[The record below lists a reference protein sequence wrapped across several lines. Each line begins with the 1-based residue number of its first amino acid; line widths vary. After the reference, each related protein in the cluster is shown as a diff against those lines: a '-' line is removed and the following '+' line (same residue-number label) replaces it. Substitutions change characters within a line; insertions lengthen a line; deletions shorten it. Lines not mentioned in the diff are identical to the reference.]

1 MISAKISLIT
11 VCYNS
16 ARTIRDTLNSVVGQ
30 DYQNVEYIVVDGA
43 SADDTMSIVEEYSD
57 NINTVVSEP
66 DAGLYDAYNKGL
78 ALATGDIIGF
88 INSDDIYESA
98 GVLSSVASIFEDD
111 SIDACHANLVREFRG
126 YISGRAGVA
135 FKSLF

>member
-1 MISAKISLIT
+1 M
-11 VCYNS
+11 
-16 ARTIRDTLNSVVGQ
+16 
-30 DYQNVEYIVVDGA
+30 VDGA

-111 SIDACHANLVREFRG
+111 SIDACHANLVYVNSEDIFRVEREWRSKPFL
-126 YISGRAGVA
+126 
-135 FKSLF
+135 KSS